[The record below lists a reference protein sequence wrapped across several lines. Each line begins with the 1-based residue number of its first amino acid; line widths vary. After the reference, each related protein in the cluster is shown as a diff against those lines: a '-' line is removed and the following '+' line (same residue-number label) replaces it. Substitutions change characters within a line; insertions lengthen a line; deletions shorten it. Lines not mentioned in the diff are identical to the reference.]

1 MLGLLLFGV
10 GLTSPLRAES
20 VLYGV
25 GGDFKGF
32 DPVDAGDVESAEQIS
47 RVFEG
52 LLEYDYLVRPYRVV
66 PRLAEALP
74 AITADNLMYTFQLK
88 KGVRFSDDPCF
99 PGGKG
104 REVTADDFVY
114 SLKRVLDPKLESQGS
129 WILENHVLGV
139 PEWQKNGKFDAPLPG
154 LTAPDRYTLQIKLA
168 KPYPQLLWVLTM
180 QYAFVLPHEALE
192 HYKDDFR
199 SHPVGTGPYRLKSWR
214 RRYRIE
220 YERNPTF
227 SGQNY
232 PTEGAPGDKEAGLLA
247 DAGKPLPLIDR
258 LVEYYVSEYYTL
270 WQMFLGGH
278 IFAGGLN
285 KDYFEKAINTELGLT
300 DALKQRGIRLYKTPE
315 MSSYYIAFNMNDP
328 VVGVSTDPSVNAKR
342 RKLRQAFAC
351 AINVP
356 KYCEVIT
363 NNRSIPANS
372 PIPPGVP
379 GHTDAPYAYR
389 YDSARAKQLLAEAGY
404 PAGKDAKGN
413 PLRLTMITGGAG
425 STDARQAAE
434 FYVDQLRAVGI
445 ELVVQPL
452 SFSEYLRREHDGNF
466 QLAIAGWVI
475 DYPDA
480 ENFLKLFY
488 GPNKAPGVNISSYQN
503 AAFDKL
509 YDQIA
514 IMPDGPDR
522 TAIYEKMAA
531 LVMEDCPWALLT
543 YPLTYGLYQPWF
555 QNYKPH
561 AFPYPNSKFYKV
573 LPH

>member
-1 MLGLLLFGV
+1 LAATTLL
-10 GLTSPLRAES
+10 AES
-20 VLYGV
+20 VIYGI

-47 RVFEG
+47 RVYEG
-52 LLEYDYLVRPYRVV
+52 LLEYDYLVRPYRVI
-66 PRLAEALP
+66 PRLAAALP
-74 AITADNLMYTFQLK
+74 AISADNLTYTFRLK
-88 KGVRFSDDPCF
+88 PGVRFSDDPCF

-104 REVTADDFVY
+104 REVTAADFVY
-114 SLKRVLDPKLESQGS
+114 SLKRVLDPKLQSQGS
-129 WILENHVLGV
+129 WILENHLLGV
-139 PEWQKNGKFDAPLPG
+139 EAWQKAGQFDAPLPG
-154 LTAPDRYTLQIKLA
+154 LVATDKHTLEIKLA

-180 QYAFVLPHEALE
+180 QYAFVLPREAIE
-192 HYKDDFR
+192 YYKQDFR

-232 PTEGAPGDKEAGLLA
+232 PSEGEPGDKAAGLLE
-247 DAGKPLPLIDR
+247 DAGQPLPVTDR
-258 LVEYYVSEYYTL
+258 IVEYYVSEYYTL

-285 KDYFEKAINTELGLT
+285 KDYFEKAINPQLDLS
-300 DALKQRGIRLYKTPE
+300 DDLKQRGIRLYKTPE
-315 MSSYYIAFNMNDP
+315 MSTYYIAFNMNDP
-328 VVGVSTDPSVNAKR
+328 VVGVSADPAVNAKR
-342 RKLRQAFAC
+342 KKLRQAFAC

-372 PIPPGVP
+372 PIPPGIP
-379 GHTDAPYAYR
+379 GYVKGDYAYR
-389 YDSARAKQLLAEAGY
+389 YDLARAKQLLAEAGY
-404 PAGKDAKGN
+404 PGGKDAKGN

-434 FYVDQLRAVGI
+434 FYVDQLHAAGI

-452 SFSEYLRREHDGNF
+452 SFSEYLRRGHDGNF

-488 GPNKAPGVNISSYQN
+488 GPNKAPGVNIASYQN
-503 AAFDKL
+503 AEFDQL
-509 YDQIA
+509 YDKVSVMQDS
-514 IMPDGPDR
+514 PER
-522 TAIYEKMAA
+522 TALYEKMAG
-531 LVMEDCPWALLT
+531 LVLEDCPWALLT

-561 AFPYPNSKFYKV
+561 AFPYPNMKYYKV